1 MHVPEGLGRLNALP
15 APEAELV
22 LSRCCAS
29 RRWVAAVA
37 AGRPY
42 GSAPDL
48 YTAAD
53 AAVSRLDDA
62 DLDEALAGHP
72 RIGERPAADGSA
84 ETAEAD
90 WSRREQSGLSSATS
104 DTLAAIAEGNRAYE
118 ARFGHVYLV
127 CASGKDADELLA
139 LLRRRLDND
148 PETERR
154 VLRAE
159 LAKINRIR
167 LARLLEDEEA
177 AWRQDAVR

>member
-1 MHVPEGLGRLNALP
+1 MTGRPMRETSGLGRLNALP
-15 APEAELV
+15 APEAERV

-29 RRWVAAVA
+29 RRWVETVA

-42 GSAPDL
+42 ASTPDL
-48 YTAAD
+48 YAAAD
-53 AAVSRLDDA
+53 AAVSRLDAA

-72 RIGERPAADGSA
+72 RIGERPAAEA
-84 ETAEAD
+84 E
-90 WSRREQSGLSSATS
+90 WSRREQSGLASATS
-104 DTLAAIAEGNRAYE
+104 DTLAAIADGNRAYE

-127 CASGKDADELLA
+127 CAAGKDADELLA
-139 LLRRRLDND
+139 LLRQRLHND
-148 PETERR
+148 PGTERR

-167 LARLLEDEEA
+167 LARLVEQEEV

>member
-1 MHVPEGLGRLNALP
+1 MAVPEGLGLAWLNSLP
-15 APEAELV
+15 APEVEHV

-29 RRWVAAVA
+29 RRWVEEVA

-42 GSAPDL
+42 ARKEDL
-48 YTAAD
+48 YAAAD
-53 AAVSRLDDA
+53 AALQRLDTA
-62 DLDEALAGHP
+62 DVDEALAGHP
-72 RIGERPAADGSA
+72 RIGERPGG
-84 ETAEAD
+84 EEAS
-90 WSRREQSGLSSATS
+90 WSRREQSGLASATD

-127 CASGKDADELLA
+127 CAAERGADELLA
-139 LLRRRLDND
+139 LLQQRLHND

-167 LARLLEDEEA
+167 LGRLVEEEEA
-177 AWRQDAVR
+177 A

>member
-1 MHVPEGLGRLNALP
+1 MAVPERLGLGRLNALP
-15 APEAELV
+15 APEAERV
-22 LSRCCAS
+22 LRRCCAS
-29 RRWVAAVA
+29 RRWVEEVA

-42 GSAPDL
+42 AGKEDL
-48 YTAAD
+48 YAAAD
-53 AAVSRLDDA
+53 VALHRLGEE

-72 RIGERPAADGSA
+72 RIGERPQGD
-84 ETAEAD
+84 EAS
-90 WSRREQSGLSSATS
+90 WSRREQRGLASATE

-127 CASGKDADELLA
+127 CAADRRADELLA
-139 LLRRRLDND
+139 VLRQRLHND

-167 LARLLEDEEA
+167 LGRLVEEEEA
-177 AWRQDAVR
+177 A